1 MSDDAQFEPAA
12 LQVVSDFGQLRAF
25 NDPQKIQILRIL
37 QRREATIEQLMS
49 LIDAPVSA
57 ISEDVDVLLKL
68 GLIRVVGQQDHASGE
83 SSYRAMARIYDLQ
96 PDADHN
102 AVLMAPVAN
111 ATLDSIRHD
120 VVTSLTEWPDQR
132 MNFES
137 RRLRMSR
144 ARTMEFNDRF
154 VELLAEFWGDP
165 DHPVEEEP
173 DEPVMAFAGIW
184 YRFPE
189 QD

>member
-37 QRREATIEQLMS
+37 QRREATSEQLVC
-49 LIDAPVSA
+49 LIDAPESS

-68 GLIRVVGQQDHASGE
+68 GLIRAVRPQDRGV

-96 PDADHN
+96 PDAKHN

-120 VVTSLTEWPDQR
+120 VVSSLTEWPDQR

-144 ARTMEFNDRF
+144 ARVIEFNDRF

-165 DHPVEEEP
+165 DHPVEDEP

>member
-1 MSDDAQFEPAA
+1 
-12 LQVVSDFGQLRAF
+12 
-25 NDPQKIQILRIL
+25 
-37 QRREATIEQLMS
+37 
-49 LIDAPVSA
+49 
-57 ISEDVDVLLKL
+57 
-68 GLIRVVGQQDHASGE
+68 
-83 SSYRAMARIYDLQ
+83 
-96 PDADHN
+96 
-102 AVLMAPVAN
+102 MAPVAN

-120 VVTSLTEWPDQR
+120 VVTSLTQWPDQR

-165 DHPVEEEP
+165 DHPVEDEP

-184 YRFPE
+184 YRFPDPE